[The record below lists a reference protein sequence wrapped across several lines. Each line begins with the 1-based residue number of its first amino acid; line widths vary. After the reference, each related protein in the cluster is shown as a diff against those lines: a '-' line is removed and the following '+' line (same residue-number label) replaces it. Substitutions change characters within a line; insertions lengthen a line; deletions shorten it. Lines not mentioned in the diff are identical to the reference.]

1 MQIELNIRSLY
12 LKYQKKFEKYIKLY
26 ISKISSE
33 KELIKDYTII
43 RNKMDSII
51 KDDKN
56 NLIYSFYQDKLNID
70 DYIPSKIDS
79 IISKIYTDSSMINL
93 YDVNTKLTNSLIEY
107 KNYLKYIN
115 LIKKIKTLYK
125 EEIEKDFL
133 NKRLKQID
141 ELIYFTLN
149 PSNTIITNL
158 TIMDDN
164 DIKEII
170 ISNYRLFNVNL
181 DSSTLESDIDN
192 LINDLEKINIY
203 HILNNFKIDI
213 LNLQSIKEGKK
224 LLEKY
229 NTQKDIE

>member
-1 MQIELNIRSLY
+1 MQIELNIRYLY

-26 ISKISSE
+26 ISKISNE

-43 RNKMDSII
+43 RNNMDSII

-115 LIKKIKTLYK
+115 LIKKIKTLY
-125 EEIEKDFL
+125 L
-133 NKRLKQID
+133 
-141 ELIYFTLN
+141 
-149 PSNTIITNL
+149 
-158 TIMDDN
+158 
-164 DIKEII
+164 
-170 ISNYRLFNVNL
+170 
-181 DSSTLESDIDN
+181 
-192 LINDLEKINIY
+192 
-203 HILNNFKIDI
+203 
-213 LNLQSIKEGKK
+213 
-224 LLEKY
+224 
-229 NTQKDIE
+229 

>member
-1 MQIELNIRSLY
+1 MQIELNIRYLY

-115 LIKKIKTLYK
+115 LIVSQGLFS
-125 EEIEKDFL
+125 FL
-133 NKRLKQID
+133 RQDKNAL
-141 ELIYFTLN
+141 
-149 PSNTIITNL
+149 
-158 TIMDDN
+158 
-164 DIKEII
+164 
-170 ISNYRLFNVNL
+170 
-181 DSSTLESDIDN
+181 
-192 LINDLEKINIY
+192 
-203 HILNNFKIDI
+203 
-213 LNLQSIKEGKK
+213 
-224 LLEKY
+224 
-229 NTQKDIE
+229 